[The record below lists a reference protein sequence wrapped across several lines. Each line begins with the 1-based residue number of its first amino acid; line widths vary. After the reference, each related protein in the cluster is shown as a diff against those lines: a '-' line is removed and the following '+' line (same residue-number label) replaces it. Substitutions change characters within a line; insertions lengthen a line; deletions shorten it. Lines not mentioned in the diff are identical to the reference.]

1 MIKAG
6 IIGAGAGLI
15 YVMALTLVS
24 PFCTLC
30 FTPALGFGV
39 GYLASW
45 FDKPLRSET
54 CLVNGTIAGGLTGV
68 GVVAGQIMAAVV
80 NAVLV
85 TNSDA
90 LPMLME
96 EIGLSQLMFTD
107 NAEYWQA
114 TMAINSFCGLFNF
127 ALVVGLS
134 VMGSMF
140 WFQRHNKN
148 SLAAVSS

>member
-6 IIGAGAGLI
+6 LLGAGVGII
-15 YVMALTLVS
+15 YIMSLTLVS

-30 FTPALGFGV
+30 FTPWFGFGI
-39 GYLASW
+39 GYLSSW

-54 CLVNGTIAGGLTGV
+54 CLINGTVAGGLTGV
-68 GVVAGQIMAAVV
+68 GVVIGQIMAAVV

-85 TNSDA
+85 TNSEA
-90 LPMLME
+90 LPMLMQ

-107 NAEYWQA
+107 SAEYWQA

-127 ALVVGLS
+127 ALVMGLA

-140 WFQRHNKN
+140 WFQRHHKN

>member
-6 IIGAGAGLI
+6 LVGAGVGII
-15 YVMALTLVS
+15 YVMSLTLLS
-24 PFCTLC
+24 PFCTVC
-30 FTPALGFGV
+30 FTPLLGFGV

-54 CLVNGTIAGGLTGV
+54 CLINGTIAGGLTGV
-68 GVVAGQIMAAVV
+68 GVVAGQIIAALV
-80 NAVLV
+80 NAILV
-85 TNSDA
+85 TNSNT

-107 NAEYWQA
+107 SSEYWQA

-127 ALVVGLS
+127 ALVVGLA
-134 VMGSMF
+134 VMGCMF
-140 WFQRHNKN
+140 WYQRHHKN
-148 SLAAVSS
+148 SLAAISS